1 MPSKTFTLLFLPRLF
16 FAILFYS
23 PLFSDFFS
31 HFFYNSFFH
40 DFSACKCKHH
50 SPQAQRRTDME
61 NMASK
66 EKLLKVIETTFLIIF
81 ALLPQS
87 KAVLPRYITV
97 LQPGYV
103 ERDDLIE
110 SYFQLGLRQ
119 LKRIWLTEDY
129 VEGITPVKSMLFFR
143 LLRPS

>member
-1 MPSKTFTLLFLPRLF
+1 
-16 FAILFYS
+16 
-23 PLFSDFFS
+23 
-31 HFFYNSFFH
+31 
-40 DFSACKCKHH
+40 
-50 SPQAQRRTDME
+50 ME

-87 KAVLPRYITV
+87 KAVLPRYIPV

-110 SYFQLGLRQ
+110 SYFQLGLQYREVLAFLMLSHGTVLNLRQ

-129 VEGITPVKSMLFFR
+129 VEGITPVTSMLFFR

>member
-1 MPSKTFTLLFLPRLF
+1 
-16 FAILFYS
+16 
-23 PLFSDFFS
+23 
-31 HFFYNSFFH
+31 
-40 DFSACKCKHH
+40 
-50 SPQAQRRTDME
+50 ME

-87 KAVLPRYITV
+87 KVVLPRYIPV

-129 VEGITPVKSMLFFR
+129 VEGITPVTSMLFFR

>member
-1 MPSKTFTLLFLPRLF
+1 
-16 FAILFYS
+16 
-23 PLFSDFFS
+23 
-31 HFFYNSFFH
+31 
-40 DFSACKCKHH
+40 
-50 SPQAQRRTDME
+50 ME

-87 KAVLPRYITV
+87 KAVLPRYIPV

-103 ERDDLIE
+103 ECDDLIE

-129 VEGITPVKSMLFFR
+129 VEGITPVTSMLFFR